1 MITNHEIFQEM
12 HNKYYAEKSFSY
24 IKNGT
29 SFEIKYRPGSL
40 TGYLSQD
47 TVTISSLPIKEQV
60 FAEAIMQSWDP
71 FIDAKYDV
79 TSNYFI

>member
-1 MITNHEIFQEM
+1 MT
-12 HNKYYAEKSFSY
+12 
-24 IKNGT
+24 T
-29 SFEIKYRPGSL
+29 
-40 TGYLSQD
+40 D
-47 TVTISSLPIKEQV
+47 PIKEQV